1 MKGEASKWEKKDWRY
16 VQRRLT
22 VVITHIMTI
31 PTNYYPKMLK
41 AKPKG
46 VGENT
51 D

>member
-31 PTNYYPKMLK
+31 PTNYHPKRLK
-41 AKPKG
+41 AKAKR
-46 VGENT
+46 VGEY
-51 D
+51 